1 MVPYARDQAAG
12 PARLKPIHYCHVTA
26 SDGEAVSKLG
36 LAATWPR
43 YDRPFIKEIMLI
55 LITNDDGIDAPAL
68 FPLKQALDGVGETL
82 VFAPDHNWSASGHP
96 KTMHKP
102 LRADPIT
109 LPDGSRAYVST
120 APPPDCVALALL
132 GIAEQRPD
140 IVLSGINHGAN
151 LGYDV
156 FYSGTVAAA
165 VEATIEALPAIAI
178 SRERD
183 DEEITGGTSRGF
195 NDRQA
200 HPKEEAEAIDYG
212 PITAFCARLAQK
224 VIEHGLPV
232 NTFLNVNLP
241 NVPWPQIKGVHLTR
255 LGHRVYRDELVARQ
269 DTRGRPYYWI
279 GGLPPKGVAD
289 HGTDIWALEN
299 RLISITPVNLDMTD
313 HRLLE
318 DLKRWKPEELLA

>member
-1 MVPYARDQAAG
+1 
-12 PARLKPIHYCHVTA
+12 
-26 SDGEAVSKLG
+26 
-36 LAATWPR
+36 
-43 YDRPFIKEIMLI
+43 MLI

-68 FPLKQALDGVGETL
+68 FPLKKALDSVADTL

-109 LPDGSRAYVST
+109 LPDGSSAFVST

-132 GIAEQRPD
+132 GVAEQRPD
-140 IVLSGINHGAN
+140 MVVSGINHGAN

-165 VEATIEALPAIAI
+165 VEATIEGVPALAI

-183 DEEITGGTSRGF
+183 DEDMMVTVPDSL
-195 NDRQA
+195 NDDKS
-200 HPKEEAEAIDYG
+200 PTVEGEIDYT
-212 PITAFCARLAQK
+212 PITNFCARLVQK
-224 VIEHGLPV
+224 VIKHGLPA

-241 NVPWPQIKGVHLTR
+241 NMSWGEIKGIELTR
-255 LGHRVYRDELVARQ
+255 LGHRIYPDELVARK
-269 DTRGRPYYWI
+269 DPRGRPYYWI
-279 GGLPPKGVAD
+279 GGLPPQGVAD

-299 RLISITPVNLDMTD
+299 KLISVTPVNLDMTAY
-313 HRLLE
+313 RLIEDFKRWHLE
-318 DLKRWKPEELLA
+318 DLAL